1 MKTLKWLLITALFLA
16 LGFALAI
23 GCGDDDDDDNENPS
37 IEDDS
42 DDDLDDNINYP
53 PTISPSECDA
63 LITQIYDVCQSDVN
77 TWVRD
82 TALEYCYGDGGADWD
97 CLQGCANQ
105 FANDCWEIFS
115 CSVANCS

>member
-1 MKTLKWLLITALFLA
+1 MKRKFSWLVLIAGLVLCFGMLSTHMACS
-16 LGFALAI
+16 
-23 GCGDDDDDDNENPS
+23 CGSDDEDDENENPT
-37 IEDDS
+37 DVV
-42 DDDLDDNINYP
+42 
-53 PTISPSECDA
+53 ISPSECDA

-105 FANDCWEIFS
+105 FASDCQAIFS